1 MNARSPAS
9 IQLARPGPPVL
20 ALGAWLK
27 AAVCATRGDEAFLS
41 ASVGD
46 LGEPSAVL
54 ALEETAR
61 QLLGMLDLEPAAVA
75 HDLHPDFHSTR
86 FAHQLAAEFGVPAIG
101 VQHHHAHIAAVV
113 AEHGMEEPV
122 LGLAL
127 DGVGLGTDGGA
138 WGGELLRVGQGEFAR
153 LGHLRTLPM
162 PGGDRAAREPW
173 RMAAAVLHELGRVDE
188 VRRRF
193 PRRAAQPVVQML
205 ASRLR
210 CPPTSSAG
218 RWFDAAAA
226 LLGVCETNEHEGEA
240 PMRLEALAA
249 QHGPAAPLDGGWC
262 VRAGNTLDLLPL
274 LDWLADC
281 VDPSKGAAIFHATLA
296 AALAEWALNAAS
308 EADLACIALGGGC
321 FANRVLS
328 AQLRRLLAREGLQVL
343 QARLA
348 SPGDAGLAL
357 GQAAVAI
364 PRLRG

>member
-9 IQLARPGPPVL
+9 IQLAKPGPPVL

-27 AAVCATRGDEAFLS
+27 AAVCATRSDEAYLS

-61 QLLGMLDLEPAAVA
+61 QLLGTLGIEPAVVA
-75 HDLHPDFHSTR
+75 HDLHPDFQSTR
-86 FAHQLAAEFGVPAIG
+86 FAQQLAAEFGVPAIG
-101 VQHHHAHIAAVV
+101 VQHHHAHIASVV
-113 AEHGMEEPV
+113 AEHGLDEPV

-138 WGGELLRVGQGEFAR
+138 WGGELLRVERGDFVR
-153 LGHLRTLPM
+153 LGHIRTLPM

-173 RMAAAVLHELGRVDE
+173 RMAAAALHELGRADE

-193 PRRAAQPVVQML
+193 PRRAAKPVVQML

-226 LLGVCETNEHEGEA
+226 LLGACETNEREGEA
-240 PMRLEALAA
+240 PMRLEALAS
-249 QHGPAAPLDGGWC
+249 QHGLAAPLDGGWALH
-262 VRAGNTLDLLPL
+262 AGGTLDLLPL

-281 VDPSKGAAIFHATLA
+281 VDPAKGAAVFHATLA
-296 AALAEWALNAAS
+296 AALAEWALRAAS
-308 EADLACIALGGGC
+308 ETDLACVALGGGC

-328 AQLRRLLAREGLQVL
+328 MQLRRQLAREGLQVL
-343 QARLA
+343 EARLVSA
-348 SPGDAGLAL
+348 GDAGLAL

-364 PRLRG
+364 ARLEG